1 MTERAATT
9 PMHRLFDRL
18 RQRKKETEAEIIE
31 LQNKLEILQLLEGDL
46 VDKHSELE
54 PVLNFYDEEFG
65 KAGETQESPKPKER
79 IEEKIEVQR
88 YKLPEAICHQFV
100 DPGMS
105 LTVPEIADFLE
116 DMRRRGELD
125 TKAERITYDRT
136 SKVVRKL
143 TKEKRLVKEV
153 TKVGNR
159 VGYVYR
165 LAYVPEG
172 S

>member
-1 MTERAATT
+1 MTESAATT
-9 PMHRLFDRL
+9 PIHRLFDRL
-18 RQRKKETEAEIIE
+18 RQRIKETEAEIVG
-31 LQNKLEILQLLEGDL
+31 LQDRLEILQLLEGDL
-46 VDKHSELE
+46 VDRHSELE
-54 PVLNFYDEEFG
+54 PVLNFYDKEFG
-65 KAGETQESPKPKER
+65 RAEEAEEAPEKPIETEEE
-79 IEEKIEVQR
+79 IEMQR

-143 TKEKRLVKEV
+143 TKENVLAKEVARAGNRVIHAYRLVKE
-153 TKVGNR
+153 G
-159 VGYVYR
+159 
-165 LAYVPEG
+165 
-172 S
+172 